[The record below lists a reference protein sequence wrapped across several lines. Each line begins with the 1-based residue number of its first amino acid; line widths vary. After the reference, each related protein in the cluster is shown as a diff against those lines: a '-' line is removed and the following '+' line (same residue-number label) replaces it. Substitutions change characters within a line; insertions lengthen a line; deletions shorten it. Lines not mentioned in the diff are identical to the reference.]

1 MSLTINDN
9 NYFFIPPNNKNGLS
23 TSLPSDFH
31 KAKSFEFI
39 CDVEVDVE
47 KMNEFNHQGYLMCLN
62 GKHLG
67 VFAGTDYIGVSLWT
81 EHGEEKVEVFPK
93 DMKRNQRIH
102 FVCNLEKKYFEIKN
116 TGNLWKDKKHYF
128 EGELVSD
135 YRFSYLWI
143 GCGNGFND
151 DARFQFYGKLHKVEV
166 IKNNKTIFKT
176 DFKQKTKFK
185 VFDQSNC
192 GNHLIKYDKEWFE

>member
-1 MSLTINDN
+1 MSTTINDK
-9 NYFFIPPNNKNGLS
+9 NYFFIPPNNKNELS

-39 CDVEVDVE
+39 CDVKIDAD
-47 KMNEFNHQGYLMCLN
+47 KHQLHYKYPGYIMSLN

-67 VFAGTDYIGVSLWT
+67 IFAAHNYIGVSIWT
-81 EHGEEKVEVFPK
+81 ENGEEKILAYPK
-93 DMKRNQRIH
+93 DIKGNQKIH
-102 FVCNLEKKYFEIKN
+102 FTCNLEEKYLKLNDVQQSFK
-116 TGNLWKDKKHYF
+116 GK
-128 EGELVSD
+128 LVND
-135 YRFSYLWI
+135 YRYSYLWI
-143 GCGNGFND
+143 GCGNGLND
-151 DARFQFYGKLHKVEV
+151 DAKFQFYGKMNSVKI

-192 GNHLIKYDKEWFE
+192 GNHLIKYKKDWFE

>member
-1 MSLTINDN
+1 MSITINDK
-9 NYFFIPPNNKNGLS
+9 NYFFIPPNNKNELS

-39 CDVEVDVE
+39 CDVEVNVD
-47 KMNEFNHQGYLMCLN
+47 KHQLHYKYPGYIMSLN

-67 VFAGTDYIGVSLWT
+67 IFAAYNYIGVSIWT
-81 EHGEEKVEVFPK
+81 KNGEETIIHYPK
-93 DMKRNQRIH
+93 DMESNQQIH
-102 FVCNLEKKYFEIKN
+102 FICNLEEKYIKLNDFKKSFK
-116 TGNLWKDKKHYF
+116 GK
-128 EGELVSD
+128 LVTD
-135 YRFSYLWI
+135 YRFSYMWV
-143 GCGNGFND
+143 GCGNGLND
-151 DARFQFYGKLHKVEV
+151 DAKFQFYGKMNSVEI

-192 GNHLIKYDKEWFE
+192 GNHLVKYDKDWFE

>member
-1 MSLTINDN
+1 MSTTINDK
-9 NYFFIPPNNKNGLS
+9 NYFFIPPNNKNVLS

-39 CDVEVDVE
+39 CDVKIDVD
-47 KMNEFNHQGYLMCLN
+47 KHQLHYKYPGYIMSLN

-67 VFAGTDYIGVSLWT
+67 IFAAHNYIGVSIWT
-81 EHGEEKVEVFPK
+81 ENGEEKILAYPK
-93 DMKRNQRIH
+93 DIKGNQKIH
-102 FVCNLEKKYFEIKN
+102 FTCNLEEKYLKLNDVQQSFK
-116 TGNLWKDKKHYF
+116 GK
-128 EGELVSD
+128 LVND
-135 YRFSYLWI
+135 YRYSYLWI
-143 GCGNGFND
+143 GCGNGLND
-151 DARFQFYGKLHKVEV
+151 DAKFQFYGKMNSVKI

-192 GNHLIKYDKEWFE
+192 GNHLIKYKKDWFE

>member
-1 MSLTINDN
+1 MSTTINDK
-9 NYFFIPPNNKNGLS
+9 NYFFIPPNNKNELS

-39 CDVEVDVE
+39 CDVKIDVD
-47 KMNEFNHQGYLMCLN
+47 KHQLHYKYPGYIMSLN

-67 VFAGTDYIGVSLWT
+67 IFAAHNYIGVSIWT
-81 EHGEEKVEVFPK
+81 ENGEEKILAYPK
-93 DMKRNQRIH
+93 DIKGNQKIH
-102 FVCNLEKKYFEIKN
+102 FTCNLEEKYLKLNDVQQSFK
-116 TGNLWKDKKHYF
+116 GK
-128 EGELVSD
+128 LVND
-135 YRFSYLWI
+135 YRYSYLWI
-143 GCGNGFND
+143 VCGNGLND
-151 DARFQFYGKLHKVEV
+151 DAKFQFYGKMNSVKI

-192 GNHLIKYDKEWFE
+192 GNHLIKYKKDWFE